1 MLLKLLT
8 DKEAQRIP
16 RLDIWLARIQIQVFG
31 TPVSKVIVLIHNL
44 FFPLGSHPWFLI
56 VQKYFTKILGCTED
70 NKKYTKI

>member
-16 RLDIWLARIQIQVFG
+16 RLDIWLARIQIQDFG

-44 FFPLGSHPWFLI
+44 FLLGSHTWFLI
-56 VQKYFTKILGCTED
+56 VQKYFAKILGCTED